1 MMRILLIEDHQLVRE
16 ALMFYLEKNPLVS
29 EVIGFDE
36 IEQVQAGETFELV
49 LLDYQLRERR
59 GLDVYRDL
67 RVRLPTTPVI
77 VVSGAITRS
86 QAREMIAAG
95 VIGVISKDVDSVQLW
110 RAIDACLT
118 GKTYLGEDVAIA
130 PASAPAIA
138 SLTSRELEVAALI
151 AASKSNKEI
160 AASLGVADITVRLH
174 CTHIYR
180 KLGVRNRLEAIPL
193 LIKVDQ
199 TLI

>member
-1 MMRILLIEDHQLVRE
+1 MRILLIEDHQLVRE

-29 EVIGFDE
+29 EVIGFGE